1 MKAILFD
8 FGNTI
13 VRQDNFDW
21 KKLEKAGLLNHID
34 LFGKRDIKS
43 ISLTKWAAS
52 FDRLVK
58 MHEAPAHR
66 YRTEISMP
74 RIFQRLIHEYS
85 LPSDITAFQ
94 LTQMFYLPICQSRLL
109 FDDTAETLRRLKDKG
124 LLTGLVSN
132 TSIPGSLMD
141 DVLER
146 LQIKDF
152 FLFTFYSSDLGFRKP
167 DPDMFDLAATRLKLK
182 PSQIMMVGDQ
192 PDEDIKGAL
201 DAGMKAVLIDRSGK
215 IKNPPGKLSC
225 RVISSLTE
233 LLTLLK

>member
-1 MKAILFD
+1 M
-8 FGNTI
+8 
-13 VRQDNFDW
+13 
-21 KKLEKAGLLNHID
+21 
-34 LFGKRDIKS
+34 
-43 ISLTKWAAS
+43 AAM
-52 FDRLVK
+52 V
-58 MHEAPAHR
+58 
-66 YRTEISMP
+66 T
-74 RIFQRLIHEYS
+74 QRLIHEYT
-85 LPSDITAFQ
+85 LPADITAFQ

-124 LLTGLVSN
+124 LLIGLVSN

-182 PSQIMMVGDQ
+182 PSQVLMVGDQ
-192 PDEDIKGAL
+192 PDEDFKGAL

-215 IKNPPGKLSC
+215 IKKPPGKLPC